1 MNEHCPVCDL
11 KFEREEGYFL
21 GADVHQLRLGFDLH
35 HWTGRAALRSH
46 ALVYTEVCDLGCLIV
61 LASRAFDRIVLAR
74 SVDILDQAIDP
85 ASHS

>member
-35 HWTGRAALRSH
+35 HWTGRAASGSP
-46 ALVYTEVCDLGCLIV
+46 ALVYPEGRNLGCLIV

-74 SVDILDQAIDP
+74 SVDIFGPGD
-85 ASHS
+85 